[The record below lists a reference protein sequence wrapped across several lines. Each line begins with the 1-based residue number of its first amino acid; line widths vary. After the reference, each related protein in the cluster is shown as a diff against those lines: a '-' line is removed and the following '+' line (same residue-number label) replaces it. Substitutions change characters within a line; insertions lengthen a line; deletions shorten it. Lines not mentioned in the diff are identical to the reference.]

1 MYTQDSQ
8 IWELMFFSRFPRVLK
23 VVCVECGLSDSFM
36 EREEEEFIFVFFSV
50 LSEIVHSEVK

>member
-50 LSEIVHSEVK
+50 LSEIVHS